1 MHSEIT
7 KSGITSPTGSTSPQD
22 SHARRQPRPGPTFY
36 GLPCVNCKLYYAA
49 ELAVCPICG
58 CGARISPVIWT
69 RSHVDA
75 TAVHRPLGQLVSPGE
90 EHT

>member
-7 KSGITSPTGSTSPQD
+7 NSGITNPTGSTASPGG
-22 SHARRQPRPGPTFY
+22 HPRRQRGPGPIFY

-58 CGARISPVIWT
+58 CGARISPVI
-69 RSHVDA
+69 SLV
-75 TAVHRPLGQLVSPGE
+75 RPTSML
-90 EHT
+90 